1 MFILWVAMA
10 YILLVTAAPQTQG
23 FPDVPFY
30 IFSNFIQDTFSSN
43 VSLATVLLV
52 SFSLTENTEL
62 FSLHAHQQNPKFK
75 GKNKTVASG
84 WMQALSCALLHQLKG
99 DFQNLF
105 HSKEFPDEENQQIT
119 EIIPKANCCQC
130 HMMQLRAFQLFVL
143 TLPPA

>member
-1 MFILWVAMA
+1 MCHFTFLAILFK
-10 YILLVTAAPQTQG
+10 IH
-23 FPDVPFY
+23 
-30 IFSNFIQDTFSSN
+30 
-43 VSLATVLLV
+43 LAQMCHWPVLLV
-52 SFSLTENTEL
+52 LFSLTENTEL
-62 FSLHAHQQNPKFK
+62 LSLHAHQQNPKFK
-75 GKNKTVASG
+75 GENKTVASG

-119 EIIPKANCCQC
+119 KLCTKLDKFAILLNLHTITEIISKANCCQC